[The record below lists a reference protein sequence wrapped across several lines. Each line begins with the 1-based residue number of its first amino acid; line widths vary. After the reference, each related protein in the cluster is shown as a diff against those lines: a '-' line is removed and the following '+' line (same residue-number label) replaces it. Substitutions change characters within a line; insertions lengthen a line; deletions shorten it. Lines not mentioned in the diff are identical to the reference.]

1 MISNLR
7 LRMILLFAMQMIV
20 MKQVKGEK
28 MKIIQVS
35 SDMMIR
41 QGENV
46 NMSCETD
53 QVKSRMN
60 IKRRHILN

>member
-1 MISNLR
+1 MR
-7 LRMILLFAMQMIV
+7 LRIILLFAMQMIV
-20 MKQVKGEK
+20 MKQADGEK
-28 MKIIQVS
+28 MNIIQVS

-53 QVKSRMN
+53 QVNSRMN
-60 IKRRHILN
+60 IKRRQI

>member
-1 MISNLR
+1 MMSNLR
-7 LRMILLFAMQMIV
+7 LRMILLFAMQMIF

-53 QVKSRMN
+53 QVNSRMN
-60 IKRRHILN
+60 INRRH

>member
-1 MISNLR
+1 MSNIR
-7 LRMILLFAMQMIV
+7 LKMILLFAMQMIF
-20 MKQVKGEK
+20 MKQVEGEK
-28 MKIIQVS
+28 MKIINVS

-60 IKRRHILN
+60 IKRSHIIN

>member
-1 MISNLR
+1 MMSNLS
-7 LRMILLFAMQMIV
+7 LKMILVFAMQMIF
-20 MKQVKGEK
+20 MKQVEGEK
-28 MKIIQVS
+28 MNIIQVS

-53 QVKSRMN
+53 QVNSRMS
-60 IKRRHILN
+60 I